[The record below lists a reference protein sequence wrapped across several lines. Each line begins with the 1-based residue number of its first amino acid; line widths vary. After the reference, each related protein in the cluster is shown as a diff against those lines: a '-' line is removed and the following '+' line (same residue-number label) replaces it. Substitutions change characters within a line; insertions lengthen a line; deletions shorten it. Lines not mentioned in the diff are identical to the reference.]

1 MRPFANFYRQVGF
14 EISRS
19 APYFDEVI
27 QVDQEFSDN
36 ERLFDGI
43 QAEKKRRVPDVHSIP
58 VPSDPEARNLIV
70 LNANFNYSLDI
81 EALLQDLRKK
91 LTRGSRV
98 VVLSYNPYY
107 QSIFSFLTRLR
118 LMDSRRI
125 KTFITR
131 DSLQSLAA
139 ISSYQCIRSRPV
151 GWIPFRLG
159 GVGDWVSRLFC
170 AAPFFRWFSPAALLT
185 LRPVMPSVRKPSL
198 SIVIPAR
205 NEAGNIPDALRR
217 LPDFEGAEVEV
228 VFVEGNSTDDTWKV
242 IQEAVACARGPVR
255 VRCIQQPGKGKND
268 AVRAGFEV
276 CRNDLLV
283 ILDADLTMPPEMLPR
298 FYRAYSSGHADFI
311 NGSRLVYPMEGE
323 AMRFLNRLGN
333 VFFVKALNHCLENTI
348 SDSLCGTKLIAR
360 RDYERLKKWRSR
372 FGDFDPFG
380 DFELL
385 YFASI
390 LPLGIVD
397 VPIYY
402 RARTY
407 GETNIRRFRDGWILL
422 KMTITAWFR
431 IRL

>member
-1 MRPFANFYRQVGF
+1 
-14 EISRS
+14 
-19 APYFDEVI
+19 
-27 QVDQEFSDN
+27 
-36 ERLFDGI
+36 
-43 QAEKKRRVPDVHSIP
+43 
-58 VPSDPEARNLIV
+58 
-70 LNANFNYSLDI
+70 
-81 EALLQDLRKK
+81 
-91 LTRGSRV
+91 
-98 VVLSYNPYY
+98 
-107 QSIFSFLTRLR
+107 
-118 LMDSRRI
+118 
-125 KTFITR
+125 
-131 DSLQSLAA
+131 
-139 ISSYQCIRSRPV
+139 
-151 GWIPFRLG
+151 
-159 GVGDWVSRLFC
+159 
-170 AAPFFRWFSPAALLT
+170 
-185 LRPVMPSVRKPSL
+185 MPSTQKPSL

-242 IQEAVACARGPVR
+242 IQDSVASAGGSVR

-268 AVRAGFEV
+268 AVRAGFDV

-298 FYRAYSSGHADFI
+298 FYRAYASGHADFI

-333 VFFVKALNHCLENTI
+333 VFFVKALNLCLENTI

-360 RDYERLKKWRSR
+360 RDYERLKRWRFD

-422 KMTITAWFR
+422 KMTIMAWFR
-431 IRL
+431 IRI